1 MQTLPSTLQAR
12 WRDLL
17 DGFWFVPGL
26 IALVG
31 PVLAFLCLQI
41 DHRVGSTHL
50 PFLFTGNAT
59 AASTLLSAIAG
70 AVMAVLGLV
79 FSITIVTLQL
89 VTSQF
94 TPRALRGFLADR
106 MTQGVAGSF
115 LGLFAY
121 ALFVLTAVHDPAQT
135 GPGFI
140 PTISITVAI
149 GFSLLGLV
157 LLLLFFHHTAE
168 SIQVFNITAKL
179 AKETL
184 HAIDHLYPTWGN
196 GSQMENGSALV
207 ERWDASG
214 SPQYIRAPRSGYVQS
229 IAFHHLL
236 HSVASLGPD
245 LRVHLVVCPGD
256 FVTKES
262 VVMAV
267 WVSHKLEETE
277 VTALRRSVILS
288 DQRDMVQDAGF
299 GMRQLTDIALRA
311 MSPAVNDPTTAVN
324 CIQYLQAIF
333 EHLVRFPLPS
343 EVYHIHDGIDH
354 VVVRSRTFEDYL
366 QVFVEIGRVTTDNA
380 RVADALL
387 SALEA
392 VAALVTEQEQERL
405 PTLAMIAQAIAEPA
419 MQDARTELDRTQLLK
434 HLARLEER
442 THTRTEAL

>member
-1 MQTLPSTLQAR
+1 MQLRVQ
-12 WRDLL
+12 DL
-17 DGFWFVPGL
+17 
-26 IALVG
+26 
-31 PVLAFLCLQI
+31 
-41 DHRVGSTHL
+41 
-50 PFLFTGNAT
+50 
-59 AASTLLSAIAG
+59 
-70 AVMAVLGLV
+70 
-79 FSITIVTLQL
+79 
-89 VTSQF
+89 
-94 TPRALRGFLADR
+94 
-106 MTQGVAGSF
+106 
-115 LGLFAY
+115 
-121 ALFVLTAVHDPAQT
+121 
-135 GPGFI
+135 
-140 PTISITVAI
+140 
-149 GFSLLGLV
+149 
-157 LLLLFFHHTAE
+157 
-168 SIQVFNITAKL
+168 
-179 AKETL
+179 
-184 HAIDHLYPTWGN
+184 
-196 GSQMENGSALV
+196 
-207 ERWDASG
+207 
-214 SPQYIRAPRSGYVQS
+214 
-229 IAFHHLL
+229 
-236 HSVASLGPD
+236 D

-419 MQDARTELDRTQLLK
+419 MQDARTELDQTQLLK

-442 THTRTEAL
+442 THTPNRGSLIQGTTKCKISKTTSSFCCRHHLIHPRKCDQ